1 MSREHVVVGLD
12 IGTNTT
18 KVLVAAKKNE
28 QEELEVLSLIQ
39 EPSLGVRK
47 GVVFNIENVSEVSQ
61 LAVKKAREE
70 SGQKINSI
78 YVNIGGAH
86 VFSAFSHGLVSVSRA
101 DRKIPQED
109 VDRVLQSAQTVSMP
123 LSSSSNRQILKTL
136 PKEFIVDGERGLKEV
151 VGMEGAR
158 LEADVL
164 AVGVFS
170 PYLNNL
176 TKAVADAEL
185 EINDVTPSTMASAR
199 AVLKKKEKE
208 LGVILVEIGAGT
220 TGIAAYQEGDLV
232 YTYVLPIGSSHIT
245 NDIAAGLKIDVELAE
260 KIKTEFGTCLHRGPD
275 KKEKI
280 ELEEDESFVLSHK
293 QVAEIVGVRVS
304 EIFNEVNKELKKLPK
319 EMEFPGGVVITGGGA
334 KLPRIIELA
343 KKELKMYCRIGKPMG
358 FMPGQDDTSL
368 ATVCGLVLE
377 GFDAEMGEKTT
388 RMSGGGMG
396 VKVKNFFKNF
406 IP

>member
-1 MSREHVVVGLD
+1 MSRDHIVAGLD
-12 IGTNTT
+12 IGTAAT
-18 KVLVAAKKNE
+18 KVLVAAKKNG
-28 QEELEVLSLIQ
+28 QEEFEVLSLVQ

-61 LAVKKAREE
+61 LAVKKAQEE
-70 SGQKINSI
+70 SGQRINSV

-109 VDRVLQSAQTVSMP
+109 VDRVLQSAQTVSVP
-123 LSSSSNRQILKTL
+123 LNNSNRQILKTL

-176 TKAVADAEL
+176 TRAVSDAEL
-185 EINDVTPSTMASAR
+185 EIDDVTPSMMASAR

-208 LGVILVEIGAGT
+208 LGVVLVEIGAGT

-232 YTYVLPIGSSHIT
+232 YTSVLPIGSLHIT
-245 NDIAAGLKIDVELAE
+245 NDIAAGLKIDIDLAE
-260 KIKTEFGTCLHRGPD
+260 KIKIEFGTCLHRGPD

-280 ELEEDESFVLSHK
+280 ELEEDESFVLSHR

-304 EIFNEVNKELKKLPK
+304 EIFSEVSKELKKLPK
-319 EMEFPGGVVITGGGA
+319 ETEFPGGVVLTGGGA
-334 KLPRIIELA
+334 KLPKILELA
-343 KKELKMYCRIGKPMG
+343 KKELKMYCRIGKPIG

-377 GFDAEMGEKTT
+377 GFDAEGTD
-388 RMSGGGMG
+388 RINRSRGGGIWA
-396 VKVKNFFKNF
+396 KIKSFLKNF

>member
-1 MSREHVVVGLD
+1 MSRDHIVAGLD
-12 IGTNTT
+12 IGTAVT
-18 KVLVAAKKNE
+18 KVLVAAKKNG
-28 QEELEVLSLIQ
+28 QEDLEVLSLVQ

-47 GVVFNIENVSEVSQ
+47 GVVFNAENVAEVSQ
-61 LAVKKAREE
+61 LAIKKAKEE
-70 SGQKINSI
+70 SGQRIDSV

-86 VFSAFSHGLVSVSRA
+86 VFSTFSHGLVSVSRA

-123 LSSSSNRQILKTL
+123 LNNSSNKQILKTL
-136 PKEFIVDGERGLKEV
+136 PKEFMVDGEKGLKDV

-170 PYLNNL
+170 PYLGSL
-176 TKAVADAEL
+176 TRAVSDAEVG
-185 EINDVTPSTMASAR
+185 ISDVTPSPMASAR

-208 LGVILVEIGAGT
+208 LGVVLVEIGAGT
-220 TGIAAYQEGDLV
+220 TGIAVYQEGDLV
-232 YTYVLPIGSSHIT
+232 YTSVLPIGSLHIT
-245 NDIAAGLKIDVELAE
+245 NDIAAGLKIDVDLAE
-260 KIKTEFGTCLHRGPD
+260 KIKLEFGTCLHRGSD

-280 ELEEDESFVLSHK
+280 ELDEDESFVLSHK
-293 QVAEIVGVRVS
+293 QVAEIIGVRVS
-304 EIFNEVNKELKKLPK
+304 EIFNEVSKELKKLPK
-319 EMEFPGGVVITGGGA
+319 EMQFPGGVVLTGGGV
-334 KLPRIIELA
+334 KLPKILELA
-343 KKELKMYCRIGKPMG
+343 KKELKMYCRIGKPIG

-377 GFDAEMGEKTT
+377 GFDSGVSGNLSGF
-388 RMSGGGMG
+388 SGGGLWA
-396 VKVKNFFKNF
+396 KIKNFLKIL